1 MSIEDR
7 AKATSKK
14 VEGKVEETAGDLTG
28 NKEAQAKGKAKQA
41 EGDMRNTVE
50 DGKDKAKEMVD

>member
-1 MSIEDR
+1 MSLENK
-7 AKATSKK
+7 AKATAKK

-28 NKEAQAKGKAKQA
+28 NHEAQAKGKAKQA

-50 DGKDKAKEMVD
+50 DGKDKVKKMVD